1 MANKKTNC
9 KSTPKTTSAPKIQ
22 QKPKAK
28 QQHKTMYAPGIILNN
43 SLWLEHVNG
52 NLVGTMTLNM
62 RDAHLY
68 VSKAGALARAN
79 VIASRFPRSD
89 KAQAVV
95 SRVNVEV

>member
-28 QQHKTMYAPGIILNN
+28 QQHKTMYAPGVLINHALWIERTNG
-43 SLWLEHVNG
+43 SLMG
-52 NLVGTMTLNM
+52 IMTMNM

-79 VIASRFPRSD
+79 VIASRFPRSN